1 MDDEAESRE
10 EGTIGLDPNNTILW
24 AQVREGQPQ
33 MSIDIEGRLRPAGI
47 KGNSTVYLGDVA
59 RATLRSLGPADPP
72 HFESKPGY
80 DEQRWTFS
88 TSAGDVSMVVISDSY
103 WGFGLL
109 ARCFLNRIEIIG
121 PLALRARIV
130 HDIAATLGRNPWEP
144 SWTSRFEK
152 RTSATISEHR
162 NAWEGLIHHARDEM
176 NEEIYTLSEKVAAL
190 RGSDDIE
197 LILNQAEQNL
207 DEARA
212 ALVDLNAPAVERA
225 LSRATQALVEADPT
239 TEVRSSEAAA
249 TGSEFLNWWDKTD
262 EKEEV
267 EASHLLED
275 DLPVVDLT
283 GEEESDN
290 S

>member
-1 MDDEAESRE
+1 MGDEAESLV
-10 EGTIGLDPNNTILW
+10 GATIGLDPNKTILW

-59 RATLRSLGPADPP
+59 RAALRSLGPADPP
-72 HFESKPGY
+72 FFESKPGY
-80 DEQRWTFS
+80 DEQRWRFS
-88 TSAGDVSMVVISDSY
+88 TSSGDVSMVLLSDSY
-103 WGFGLL
+103 WGFGLV
-109 ARCFLNRIEIIG
+109 ARCFVNQIEITG

-152 RTSATISEHR
+152 KTRATISEHR
-162 NAWEGLIHHARDEM
+162 SAWEGLIHYARDEM
-176 NEEIYTLSEKVAAL
+176 NEEITNLSEKVSAL
-190 RGSDDIE
+190 RGGEDIE

-212 ALVDLNAPAVERA
+212 ALADLNAPAVERA
-225 LSRATQALVEADPT
+225 LARANQALVEADPT

-249 TGSEFLNWWDKTD
+249 ADSRILTWWDKT

-267 EASHLLED
+267 EASHLLD
-275 DLPVVDLT
+275 DELPVVDLT
-283 GEEESDN
+283 GE
-290 S
+290 

>member
-1 MDDEAESRE
+1 MGDEAESLV
-10 EGTIGLDPNNTILW
+10 GATIGLDPNKTILW

-59 RATLRSLGPADPP
+59 RAALRSLGPADPP
-72 HFESKPGY
+72 FFESKPGY
-80 DEQRWTFS
+80 DEQRWRFS
-88 TSAGDVSMVVISDSY
+88 TSSGDVSMVVLSDSY
-103 WGFGLL
+103 WGFGLV
-109 ARCFLNRIEIIG
+109 ARCFVNQIEITG

-152 RTSATISEHR
+152 KTRATISEHR
-162 NAWEGLIHHARDEM
+162 SAWEGLIHYARDEM
-176 NEEIYTLSEKVAAL
+176 NEEITNLSEKVSAL
-190 RGSDDIE
+190 RGGEDIE

-212 ALVDLNAPAVERA
+212 ALADLNAPAVERA
-225 LSRATQALVEADPT
+225 LARANQALVEADPT

-249 TGSEFLNWWDKTD
+249 ADSRILTWWDKT

-267 EASHLLED
+267 EASHLLD
-275 DLPVVDLT
+275 DELPVVDLT
-283 GEEESDN
+283 GEE
-290 S
+290 

>member
-1 MDDEAESRE
+1 MGDEAESLV
-10 EGTIGLDPNNTILW
+10 GATIGLDPNKTILW

-59 RATLRSLGPADPP
+59 RAALRSLGPADPP
-72 HFESKPGY
+72 FFESKPGY
-80 DEQRWTFS
+80 DEQRWRFS
-88 TSAGDVSMVVISDSY
+88 TSSGDVSMVVLSDSY
-103 WGFGLL
+103 WGFGLV
-109 ARCFLNRIEIIG
+109 ARCFVNQIEITG

-152 RTSATISEHR
+152 KTRATISEHR
-162 NAWEGLIHHARDEM
+162 SAWEGLIHHARDEM
-176 NEEIYTLSEKVAAL
+176 NEEITNLSEKVSAL
-190 RGSDDIE
+190 RVGEDIE

-212 ALVDLNAPAVERA
+212 ALADLNAPAVERA
-225 LSRATQALVEADPT
+225 LARANQALVEADPT

-249 TGSEFLNWWDKTD
+249 ADSRILTWWDKT

-267 EASHLLED
+267 EASHLLD
-275 DLPVVDLT
+275 DELPVVDLT
-283 GEEESDN
+283 GEE
-290 S
+290 

>member
-1 MDDEAESRE
+1 MGDEAESLV
-10 EGTIGLDPNNTILW
+10 GATIGLDPNKTILW

-59 RATLRSLGPADPP
+59 RAALRSLGPADPP
-72 HFESKPGY
+72 FFESKPGY
-80 DEQRWTFS
+80 DEQRWRFS
-88 TSAGDVSMVVISDSY
+88 TSSGDVSMVLLSDSY
-103 WGFGLL
+103 WGFGLV
-109 ARCFLNRIEIIG
+109 ARCFVNQIEITG

-152 RTSATISEHR
+152 KTRATISEHR
-162 NAWEGLIHHARDEM
+162 SAWEGLIHYARDEM
-176 NEEIYTLSEKVAAL
+176 NEEITNLSEKVSAL
-190 RGSDDIE
+190 RGGEDIE
-197 LILNQAEQNL
+197 LILNEAEQNL

-212 ALVDLNAPAVERA
+212 ALADLNAPAVERA
-225 LSRATQALVEADPT
+225 LARANQALVEADPT

-249 TGSEFLNWWDKTD
+249 ADSRILTWWDKT

-267 EASHLLED
+267 EASHLLD
-275 DLPVVDLT
+275 DELPVVDLT
-283 GEEESDN
+283 GEE
-290 S
+290 

>member
-1 MDDEAESRE
+1 MGDEAESLV
-10 EGTIGLDPNNTILW
+10 GATIGLDPNKTILW

-59 RATLRSLGPADPP
+59 RAALRSLGPADPP
-72 HFESKPGY
+72 FFESKPGY
-80 DEQRWTFS
+80 DEQRWRFS
-88 TSAGDVSMVVISDSY
+88 TSSGDVSMVVLSDSY
-103 WGFGLL
+103 WGFGLV
-109 ARCFLNRIEIIG
+109 ARCFVNQIEITG

-130 HDIAATLGRNPWEP
+130 HDIAATLGRNPWKP

-152 RTSATISEHR
+152 KTRATISEHR
-162 NAWEGLIHHARDEM
+162 SAWEGLIHYARDEM
-176 NEEIYTLSEKVAAL
+176 NEEITNLSEKVSAL
-190 RGSDDIE
+190 RGGEDIE

-212 ALVDLNAPAVERA
+212 ALADLNAPAVERA
-225 LSRATQALVEADPT
+225 LARANQALVEADPT

-249 TGSEFLNWWDKTD
+249 ADSRILTWWDKT
-262 EKEEV
+262 EKEEEV

-275 DLPVVDLT
+275 ELPVVDLT
-283 GEEESDN
+283 GEE
-290 S
+290 

>member
-1 MDDEAESRE
+1 MGDEAESLV
-10 EGTIGLDPNNTILW
+10 GATIGLDPNKTILW

-59 RATLRSLGPADPP
+59 RAALRSLGPADPP
-72 HFESKPGY
+72 FFESKPGY
-80 DEQRWTFS
+80 DEQRWRFS
-88 TSAGDVSMVVISDSY
+88 TSSGDVSMVLLSDSY
-103 WGFGLL
+103 WGFGLV
-109 ARCFLNRIEIIG
+109 ARCFVNQIEITG

-152 RTSATISEHR
+152 KTRATISEHR
-162 NAWEGLIHHARDEM
+162 SAWEGLIHYARDEM
-176 NEEIYTLSEKVAAL
+176 NEEITNLSEKVSAL
-190 RGSDDIE
+190 RGGEDIE

-212 ALVDLNAPAVERA
+212 ALADLNAPAVERA
-225 LSRATQALVEADPT
+225 LARANQALVEADPT

-249 TGSEFLNWWDKTD
+249 ADSRILTWWDKT

-275 DLPVVDLT
+275 ELPVVDLT
-283 GEEESDN
+283 GEE
-290 S
+290 

>member
-1 MDDEAESRE
+1 MGDEAESVVDA
-10 EGTIGLDPNNTILW
+10 TIGLDPNKTILW

-59 RATLRSLGPADPP
+59 RAALRSLGPADPP
-72 HFESKPGY
+72 FFESKPGY
-80 DEQRWTFS
+80 DEQRWRFS
-88 TSAGDVSMVVISDSY
+88 TSSGDVSMVVLSDSY
-103 WGFGLL
+103 WGFGLV
-109 ARCFLNRIEIIG
+109 ARCFVNQIEITG

-152 RTSATISEHR
+152 KTRATISEHR
-162 NAWEGLIHHARDEM
+162 SAWEGLIHYARDEM
-176 NEEIYTLSEKVAAL
+176 NEEITNLSEKVSAL
-190 RGSDDIE
+190 RGGEDIE

-212 ALVDLNAPAVERA
+212 ALADLNAPAVERA
-225 LSRATQALVEADPT
+225 LARANQALVEADPT

-249 TGSEFLNWWDKTD
+249 ADSRILTWWDKT

-267 EASHLLED
+267 EASHLLD
-275 DLPVVDLT
+275 DELPVVDLT
-283 GEEESDN
+283 GEE
-290 S
+290 

>member
-1 MDDEAESRE
+1 
-10 EGTIGLDPNNTILW
+10 
-24 AQVREGQPQ
+24 

-59 RATLRSLGPADPP
+59 RAALRSLGPADPP
-72 HFESKPGY
+72 FFESKPGY
-80 DEQRWTFS
+80 DEQRWRFS
-88 TSAGDVSMVVISDSY
+88 TSAGDVSMVVLSDSY
-103 WGFGLL
+103 WGFGLV
-109 ARCFLNRIEIIG
+109 ARCFVNKIEITG

-152 RTSATISEHR
+152 ISSATISEHR
-162 NAWEGLIHHARDEM
+162 NAWKELIHHARDEM
-176 NEEIYTLSEKVAAL
+176 NEEITNLSEKVSAL
-190 RGSDDIE
+190 RGGEDIE
-197 LILNQAEQNL
+197 LILNQADQNL

-212 ALVDLNAPAVERA
+212 ALADHNAPAVERA
-225 LSRATQALVEADPT
+225 LARAAQALVEADPT

-249 TGSEFLNWWDKTD
+249 SGSEILTWWDKT

-275 DLPVVDLT
+275 ELPVVDLT
-283 GEEESDN
+283 GEE
-290 S
+290 

>member
-1 MDDEAESRE
+1 MGDQAESVV
-10 EGTIGLDPNNTILW
+10 GATIGLDPNKTILW

-59 RATLRSLGPADPP
+59 RAALRSLGPADPP
-72 HFESKPGY
+72 FFESKPGY
-80 DEQRWTFS
+80 DEQRWRFS
-88 TSAGDVSMVVISDSY
+88 TSSGDVSMVVLSDSY
-103 WGFGLL
+103 WGFGLV
-109 ARCFLNRIEIIG
+109 AKCFVNQIEITG

-152 RTSATISEHR
+152 KTRATISEHR
-162 NAWEGLIHHARDEM
+162 SAWEGLIHHARDEM
-176 NEEIYTLSEKVAAL
+176 NEEITNLSEKVSAL
-190 RGSDDIE
+190 RGGEDIE
-197 LILNQAEQNL
+197 LILNQAELDL

-212 ALVDLNAPAVERA
+212 ALADLNAPAVERA
-225 LSRATQALVEADPT
+225 LARANQALVEADPT

-249 TGSEFLNWWDKTD
+249 SDSRILTWWDKT

-267 EASHLLED
+267 EASHLLD
-275 DLPVVDLT
+275 DELPVVDLT
-283 GEEESDN
+283 GEE
-290 S
+290 

>member
-1 MDDEAESRE
+1 MGDQAESVVSA
-10 EGTIGLDPNNTILW
+10 TIGLDPNKTILW

-59 RATLRSLGPADPP
+59 RAALRSLGPADPP
-72 HFESKPGY
+72 FFESKPGY
-80 DEQRWTFS
+80 DEQRWRFS
-88 TSAGDVSMVVISDSY
+88 TSSGDVSMIVLSDSY

-109 ARCFLNRIEIIG
+109 ARCFVNQIEITG

-152 RTSATISEHR
+152 KTRATISEHR
-162 NAWEGLIHHARDEM
+162 SAWEGLIHHARDEM
-176 NEEIYTLSEKVAAL
+176 NEEITNLSEKVSAL
-190 RGSDDIE
+190 RGGEDIE

-212 ALVDLNAPAVERA
+212 ALADLNAPAVERA
-225 LSRATQALVEADPT
+225 LARANQALVEADPT

-249 TGSEFLNWWDKTD
+249 ADSRILTWWDKT
-262 EKEEV
+262 EKEEEV
-267 EASHLLED
+267 EASHLLD
-275 DLPVVDLT
+275 DELPVVDLT
-283 GEEESDN
+283 GEE
-290 S
+290 

>member
-1 MDDEAESRE
+1 MGDEAESLV
-10 EGTIGLDPNNTILW
+10 GATIGLDPNKTILW

-33 MSIDIEGRLRPAGI
+33 MSIDIEGRLHPAGI

-59 RATLRSLGPADPP
+59 RAALRSLGPADPP
-72 HFESKPGY
+72 FFESKPGY
-80 DEQRWTFS
+80 DEQRWRFS
-88 TSAGDVSMVVISDSY
+88 TSSGDVSMVVLSDSY
-103 WGFGLL
+103 WGFGLV
-109 ARCFLNRIEIIG
+109 AKCFVNQIEITG

-152 RTSATISEHR
+152 KTRATISEHR
-162 NAWEGLIHHARDEM
+162 SAWEGLIHYARDEM
-176 NEEIYTLSEKVAAL
+176 NEEITNLSEKVSAL
-190 RGSDDIE
+190 RGGEDIE

-212 ALVDLNAPAVERA
+212 ALADLNAPAVERA
-225 LSRATQALVEADPT
+225 LARANQALVEADPT

-249 TGSEFLNWWDKTD
+249 ADSRILTWWDKT

-267 EASHLLED
+267 EASHLLD
-275 DLPVVDLT
+275 DELPVVDLT
-283 GEEESDN
+283 GEE
-290 S
+290 

>member
-1 MDDEAESRE
+1 MGAEAESLV
-10 EGTIGLDPNNTILW
+10 GATIGLDPNKTVLW

-33 MSIDIEGRLRPAGI
+33 MSIDIEGRLRPARI

-59 RATLRSLGPADPP
+59 RAALRSLGPADPP
-72 HFESKPGY
+72 FFESKPSY
-80 DEQRWTFS
+80 DEQRWRFS
-88 TSAGDVSMVVISDSY
+88 TSAGDVSMVVLSDSY
-103 WGFGLL
+103 WGFGLV
-109 ARCFLNRIEIIG
+109 AKCFVNQIEITG

-152 RTSATISEHR
+152 KTRATISEHR
-162 NAWEGLIHHARDEM
+162 SAWEGLIHHARDEM
-176 NEEIYTLSEKVAAL
+176 NEEITNLSEKVSAL
-190 RGSDDIE
+190 RGGEDIE

-212 ALVDLNAPAVERA
+212 ALADLNAPAVERA
-225 LSRATQALVEADPT
+225 LARANQALVDAAPT

-249 TGSEFLNWWDKTD
+249 SDSRILTWWDKT
-262 EKEEV
+262 EKEEEV

-275 DLPVVDLT
+275 ELPVVDLT
-283 GEEESDN
+283 GEE
-290 S
+290 

>member
-1 MDDEAESRE
+1 MGDEAESLV
-10 EGTIGLDPNNTILW
+10 GATIGLDPNKTILW

-59 RATLRSLGPADPP
+59 RAALRSLGPADPP
-72 HFESKPGY
+72 FFESKPGY
-80 DEQRWTFS
+80 DEQRWRFS
-88 TSAGDVSMVVISDSY
+88 TSSGDVSMVVLSDSY
-103 WGFGLL
+103 WGFGLV
-109 ARCFLNRIEIIG
+109 AKCFVNQIEITG

-152 RTSATISEHR
+152 KTRATISEHR
-162 NAWEGLIHHARDEM
+162 SAWEGLIHYARDEM
-176 NEEIYTLSEKVAAL
+176 NEEITNLSEKVSAL
-190 RGSDDIE
+190 RGGEDIE

-212 ALVDLNAPAVERA
+212 ALADLNAPAVERA
-225 LSRATQALVEADPT
+225 LARANQALVEADPT

-249 TGSEFLNWWDKTD
+249 ADSRILTWWDKT

-267 EASHLLED
+267 EASHLLD
-275 DLPVVDLT
+275 DELPVVDLT
-283 GEEESDN
+283 GEE
-290 S
+290 

>member
-1 MDDEAESRE
+1 MGDEAESLV
-10 EGTIGLDPNNTILW
+10 GATIGLDPNKTILW

-59 RATLRSLGPADPP
+59 RAALRSLGPADPP
-72 HFESKPGY
+72 FFESKPGY
-80 DEQRWTFS
+80 DEQRWRFS
-88 TSAGDVSMVVISDSY
+88 TSSGDVSMVLLSDSY
-103 WGFGLL
+103 WGFGLV
-109 ARCFLNRIEIIG
+109 ARCFVNQIEITG

-152 RTSATISEHR
+152 KTRATISEHR
-162 NAWEGLIHHARDEM
+162 SAWEGLIHYARDEM
-176 NEEIYTLSEKVAAL
+176 NEEITNLSEKVSTL
-190 RGSDDIE
+190 RGGEDIE

-212 ALVDLNAPAVERA
+212 ALADLNAPAVERA
-225 LSRATQALVEADPT
+225 LARANQALVEADPT

-249 TGSEFLNWWDKTD
+249 ADSRILTWWDKT

-267 EASHLLED
+267 EASHLLD
-275 DLPVVDLT
+275 DELPVVDLT
-283 GEEESDN
+283 GEE
-290 S
+290 